1 MARGYIYEISDDLDQ
16 FPLGL
21 KESEFYE
28 YINHEFNYVKTLGPD
43 VWYKDSMAKE
53 VFAQTGFR
61 VTETGTDEAPC
72 LKLEPEPDRMADY
85 WRNRLQRAKKILED
99 MSSEDFR
106 RSVETLQEAVDD
118 TYGDM
123 VCIDGSLITLD
134 RFLRNAE
141 EGRVYYLGG
150 IFLAH

>member
-1 MARGYIYEISDDLDQ
+1 ML
-16 FPLGL
+16 
-21 KESEFYE
+21 
-28 YINHEFNYVKTLGPD
+28 
-43 VWYKDSMAKE
+43 
-53 VFAQTGFR
+53 FR
-61 VTETGTDEAPC
+61 S
-72 LKLEPEPDRMADY
+72 
-85 WRNRLQRAKKILED
+85 LED
-99 MSSEDFR
+99 MSSEDFH